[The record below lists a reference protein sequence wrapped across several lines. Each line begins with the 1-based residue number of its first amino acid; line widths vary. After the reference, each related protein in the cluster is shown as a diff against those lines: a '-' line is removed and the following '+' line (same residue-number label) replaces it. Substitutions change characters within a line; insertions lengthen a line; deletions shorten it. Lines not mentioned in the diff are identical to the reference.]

1 MFVPVILNIHEFLP
15 AKAVFRRIA
24 TTSSL
29 VEQGGY
35 YAGVAE
41 SCRSFGMRLPG
52 QSFTED
58 GRVMA
63 GNGFLSE

>member
-1 MFVPVILNIHEFLP
+1 MLVRVILNIHEFLP

-24 TTSSL
+24 TISSL

-35 YAGVAE
+35 YAGVSV
-41 SCRSFGMRLPG
+41 SCRPSGMRPLG

-58 GRVMA
+58 
-63 GNGFLSE
+63 E